1 VAKYKYVGAEA
12 RDVNTG
18 SRLVRVEPGDVV
30 DIDEGL
36 YAQTG
41 EYGEAVLFEPHTTTK
56 KAAKPQKDEA

>member
-1 VAKYKYVGAEA
+1 MTKYKFIGAEA

-18 SRLVRVEPGDVV
+18 SRLVHVEPGDVV

-36 YAQTG
+36 YVQVGDHG
-41 EYGEAVLFEPHTTTK
+41 EDVLFEPHTPTK